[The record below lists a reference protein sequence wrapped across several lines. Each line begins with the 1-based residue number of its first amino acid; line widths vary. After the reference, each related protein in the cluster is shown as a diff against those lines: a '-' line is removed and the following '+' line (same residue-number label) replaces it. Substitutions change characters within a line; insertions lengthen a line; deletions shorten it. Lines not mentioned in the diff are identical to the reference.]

1 MNDRLGEL
9 SEAEIQV
16 ILRHRAARARSNRPM
31 TRFEKISLYIIRAVL
46 ILAILV
52 VTRMLFQIKQL
63 IDEGENY
70 QPSAPLSWMLLPKQ
84 PVAPDLHSTPAPA
97 GDSEPGAGQ

>member
-31 TRFEKISLYIIRAVL
+31 TRFEKISLYIIRAAL

-52 VTRMLFQIKQL
+52 ATRMLFQVKQL

-70 QPSAPLSWMLLPKQ
+70 QPSAPLSWMLVPKQ
-84 PVAPDLHSTPAPA
+84 PVESGTPATAAPA
-97 GDSEPGAGQ
+97 GDSESGSQQ